1 MAALRGNLKYAAKL
15 VETPVNGLSDRSS
28 ILLTSTKL
36 ITGRTRNDRVYILS
50 TGFVLVSKIAS
61 KP

>member
-28 ILLTSTKL
+28 ILLTST
-36 ITGRTRNDRVYILS
+36 IGRISEPYIVWG
-50 TGFVLVSKIAS
+50 TVFVQTKRHSL
-61 KP
+61 P